1 MKMWGRFLANK
12 EKSGRLFWTLF
23 KSTFVLSAFTFGGGY
38 VIVPL
43 MQKKFVEELK
53 WIEADEMLDLVALGQ
68 SAPGAI
74 AVNTSILI
82 GYRMAGFWGFGD
94 GFRDSYAAAYHHAHF
109 LFLHEFP

>member
-1 MKMWGRFLANK
+1 MANK

-53 WIEADEMLDLVALGQ
+53 WIEADEMLDLVAF
-68 SAPGAI
+68 GAVRSGCDRRQYVHSDRLPDGGI
-74 AVNTSILI
+74 
-82 GYRMAGFWGFGD
+82 FWGIGD
-94 GFRDSYAAAYHHAHF
+94 GFRDSYAAAYHHHAHF